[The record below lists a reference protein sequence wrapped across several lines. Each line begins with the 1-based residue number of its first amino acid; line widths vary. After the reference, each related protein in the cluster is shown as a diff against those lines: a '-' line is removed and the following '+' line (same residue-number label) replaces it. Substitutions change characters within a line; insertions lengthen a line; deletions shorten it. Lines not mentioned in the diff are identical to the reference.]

1 MTIPALASA
10 APRSYHGRVEYRKLG
25 KTGLEISEISLG
37 AEHLRGQDPESVR
50 NVVHRALDSGINY
63 IDLVPCVK
71 PEDRDAIGFALEGRR
86 DETMLSAHFGIVCR
100 NGEFYKTRDP
110 QMCLE
115 SFEDLLERLNTDYI
129 DVLMM
134 SWVDKDEDLETV
146 FDDDGYLRA
155 VRRIVSEGRA
165 RCVAL
170 STHVV
175 GIARKAIR
183 SGLVEAVMFPVNPA
197 HDILPGDFGLGKM
210 WDETTHE
217 ALVHAGSD
225 GGASRADL
233 CHLCE
238 KEQIGL
244 IAMKPYAGGLL
255 LESGPME
262 DWLEEKPDLRNPG
275 GLVLTPVQCISY
287 VLTRPGV
294 STALVGCRSPEQVD
308 AALAYCRATDA
319 ERSFSAIDA
328 DELWKLAHRCVYC
341 NHCLPCPEGIEIGQ
355 LLRLLDA
362 AESFESTK
370 TYDAY
375 KQLASGAADCTGCEV
390 CMERCP
396 FGVPVTERMDRA
408 VAVFGT

>member
-10 APRSYHGRVEYRKLG
+10 VPRSYHGCMQSRKLG
-25 KTGLEISEISLG
+25 RSGLEISEISLG
-37 AEHLRGQDPESVR
+37 AEHLRGQDPELVR

-63 IDLVPCVK
+63 IDLVPCVR
-71 PEDRDAIGFALEGRR
+71 PEDRDAMGFALEGRR
-86 DETMLSAHFGIVCR
+86 QETMLSAHFGIVCR
-100 NGEFYKTRDP
+100 DGEFFKTRDP
-110 QMCLE
+110 RMCLD
-115 SFEDLLERLNTDYI
+115 SFEDLLKRLNTDHI

-134 SWVDKDEDLETV
+134 SWVDKEEDLEAV
-146 FDDDGYLRA
+146 FDDDGYLGA

-165 RCVAL
+165 RCIAL
-170 STHVV
+170 STHIV
-175 GIARKAIR
+175 GIAEKAIR

-197 HDILPGDFGLGKM
+197 HDSLPGDFGLGKM
-210 WDETTHE
+210 WDETTHD
-217 ALVHAGSD
+217 ALVRTGGD
-225 GGASRADL
+225 GGASRAAL
-233 CHLCE
+233 YHLCE

-262 DWLEEKPDLRNPG
+262 ELLEEKPDLRNPG

-294 STALVGCRSPEQVD
+294 STALVGCLSPEQVD
-308 AALAYCRATDA
+308 AAVAYCRATDE
-319 ERSFSAIDA
+319 ERSFSTIDT
-328 DELWKLAHRCVYC
+328 DELWKLARRCVYC

-362 AESFESTK
+362 AESFESNK
-370 TYDAY
+370 TREAY
-375 KQLASGAADCTGCEV
+375 KQLSRHAADCTVCQV
-390 CMERCP
+390 CMDRCP

-408 VAVFGT
+408 VAVFGM